1 MTQTTMTRSQARER
15 IQKLRKEIEHHRY
28 LYHVLDRI
36 EISDSA
42 LDSLK
47 HELAILEQ
55 QFPDL
60 IIPSSPTQRVGGEPL
75 KQFQKVRHRQHMLS
89 MDDVFD
95 ESEVRAWEVRIRKLL
110 NGQTPKTY
118 YCEVKLDGLAVR
130 LRYRNGA
137 LELAATRGD
146 GLVGE
151 DVTHNIKTI
160 ESIPLELADTQ
171 KTFAQLPKLYQSWL
185 SPERVELLAR
195 RVKSGEIEIGGE
207 VVIQKKD
214 FEFLNKAQQKKGLPP
229 FANPR
234 NLAAGSIRQL
244 DPAMAKARKLDFVAW
259 DLLSDVGQR
268 EHCES
273 HLLLRLLGFKV
284 NIEIEQRVKSIPEIF
299 AYHRALLKKRE
310 KLPFWID
317 GAVVNVNDIATFK
330 RLGVAGKAP
339 RGMIAYKFS
348 AEQATTVVEDIVVQV
363 GRNGT
368 ITPVAVL
375 TPVLVAG
382 STVSRA
388 TLHNADEIERLGVRI
403 GDTVILE
410 KAGDIIPKVVKVLPG
425 LRKGTEREFHMPKIC
440 PMCGSTVERTA
451 GQVAYRCTNRDCY
464 ATRHKRLLHFVSRK
478 AFDIEGLGDKIIE
491 QLMKQALVRDPADLF
506 ELTIGDLEPLERFA
520 QKKAANIVEAIKLR
534 HHIGLE
540 RFLYALGIIHV
551 GEETA
556 RDLARHFG
564 SFARLKNAT
573 QEEMESVEDVGPIV
587 SASIVEWCALKEHQQ
602 FLERLFKHV
611 TIEPYTLNPIPSTL
625 AGKTF
630 VFTGELETMSRDEV
644 EEKVRALGG
653 NATGSVS
660 KSTSYVVAGGNPGSK
675 FEKAKT
681 LGVNILSE
689 KEFLKLIKHEH
700 GTNLNE

>member
-1 MTQTTMTRSQARER
+1 M
-15 IQKLRKEIEHHRY
+15 RKEIDHHRY

-47 HELAILEQ
+47 HELATLEQ

-60 IIPSSPTQRVGGEPL
+60 ITASSPTQRVGGEPL
-75 KQFQKVRHRQHMLS
+75 GQFQKVHHRQPMLS
-89 MDDVFD
+89 MDDVFT
-95 ESEVRAWEVRIRKLL
+95 SVEVEQWLKRISKLIPE
-110 NGQTPKTY
+110 GSPKTY

-130 LRYRNGA
+130 LRYRHGV

-146 GLVGE
+146 GAVGE
-151 DVTHNIKTI
+151 DVTHNIRTI
-160 ESIPLELADTQ
+160 ESVPLELADPRE
-171 KTFAQLPKLYQSWL
+171 TFAQLPKLYQNWL
-185 SPERVELLAR
+185 LKERVESLSRLIR
-195 RVKSGEIEIGGE
+195 NGEIEIGGE
-207 VVIQKKD
+207 VVIRKKD
-214 FEFLNKAQQKKGLPP
+214 FELLNNAQKKNGLPH

-259 DLLSDVGQR
+259 DLLTDVGQK

-284 NIEIEQRVKSIPEIF
+284 NIEIEERVKSIAEVF
-299 AYHRALLKKRE
+299 AYHQTLLKKRE

-317 GAVVNVNDIATFK
+317 GAVVSVNDIATFQ

-348 AEQATTVVEDIVVQV
+348 AEQATTVVEDIIVQV
-363 GRNGT
+363 GRSGA

-403 GDTVILE
+403 GDTVIVE
-410 KAGDIIPKVVKVLPG
+410 KAGDIIPKVVKVFPV
-425 LRKGTEREFHMPKIC
+425 LRKGTERVFHMPKAC
-440 PMCGSTVERTA
+440 PMCGSSVERTD

-464 ATRHKRLLHFVSRK
+464 ATRMKRLIHFVSRK

-491 QLMKQALVRDPADLF
+491 QLMKEGLVRDPADLF
-506 ELTIGDLEPLERFA
+506 ELSVGDLEPLERFA
-520 QKKAANIVEAIKLR
+520 EKKAGNIITAIGER
-534 HHIGLE
+534 QSVSFD

-556 RDLARHFG
+556 RDLAQHF
-564 SFARLKNAT
+564 STIEKLKNAT
-573 QEEMESVEDVGPIV
+573 QEQMESVEDVGPIV
-587 SASIVEWCALKEHQQ
+587 SASIVEWFTQKEHKQ
-602 FLERLFKHV
+602 FLERLLKHV
-611 TIEPYTLNPIPSTL
+611 TIENSKLVTSNSKF
-625 AGKTF
+625 AGQTF
-630 VFTGELETMSRDEV
+630 VFTGELGQMSREEA

-653 NATGSVS
+653 KATGSVS
-660 KSTSYVVAGGNPGSK
+660 KSTSYVVVGENPGSK
-675 FEKAKT
+675 IEKAKK
-681 LGVNILSE
+681 LGVKILSE
-689 KEFLKLIKHEH
+689 KEFLQLIR
-700 GTNLNE
+700 N